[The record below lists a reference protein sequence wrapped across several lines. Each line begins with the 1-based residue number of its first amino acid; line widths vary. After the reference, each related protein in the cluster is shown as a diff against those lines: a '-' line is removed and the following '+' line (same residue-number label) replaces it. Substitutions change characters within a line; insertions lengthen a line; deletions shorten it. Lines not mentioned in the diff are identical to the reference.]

1 MTELNCKLDGS
12 QRGDANYADYLALW
26 HLFEIGVVTDLK
38 FNSEGWDL
46 AEARQS
52 KKHRPTRVALIDVSV
67 AYHHP
72 NLVDA
77 IDTDLM
83 IDFFSARLG
92 TFPKPSQ
99 THPFTP
105 GPASRHAAP
114 LGLGPIVN
122 LFTELT
128 AHLPGE
134 YIAARGPW
142 NQRQRVLPAT
152 SADFSAHGTAMAGL
166 IGARPKGR
174 GEVEFVIP
182 ARIPL
187 SEEDGTGIPLPP
199 AKLTAGPSL
208 PYVGVDPFCEIVP
221 ISTSF
226 DPDPEQLILTL
237 LYAWLI
243 GADIIVLAR
252 DFPDPLRS
260 AITGRRTS
268 EGKVLPEEEI
278 ILREAYPCELSEH
291 ELELWSALH
300 ELVLEVSRT
309 VPVVCAAGNGYD
321 DSMIY
326 PASLAAAPVSAAH
339 AREGN
344 GNGII
349 AVGARAATRQ
359 RAAYS
364 TTSTQAGQISIYA
377 PSGDGERLDIGM
389 QRLDTL
395 DPDYRPY
402 DQSDSY
408 KSKLNVEYTGAGT
421 APHLVDAST
430 YSTQPV
436 ISTDVPGAA
445 GYNGSPFPYPT
456 DPAGAIYDYRSYYCN
471 FSGTSAACAIVA
483 GMLSLAYSAGKIEKG
498 NGSLA
503 KTLLRGGTEPVD
515 DTAGT
520 PALRWSVL

>member
-1 MTELNCKLDGS
+1 MTELNYTPPGS
-12 QRGDANYADYLALW
+12 VRGDANYADYLALW
-26 HLFEIGVVTDLK
+26 HLFEIGVVTDLD

-46 AEARQS
+46 AEAREGES
-52 KKHRPTRVALIDVSV
+52 YPPTRVALIDVSV

-72 NLVDA
+72 NLVGA
-77 IDTDLM
+77 INTDLM

-99 THPFTP
+99 TDPFNP
-105 GPASRHAAP
+105 GAAQNAAAP
-114 LGLGPIVN
+114 LGLGPIGN
-122 LFTELT
+122 LFMELT

-142 NQRQRVLPAT
+142 DQRQRVLPAT

-166 IGARPKGR
+166 IGARPKGKD
-174 GEVEFVIP
+174 EVEFVVP
-182 ARIPL
+182 SRIPL
-187 SEEDGTGIPLPP
+187 SEEDGTKIDLPP
-199 AKLTAGPSL
+199 AKLSAGPSL
-208 PYVGVDPFCEIVP
+208 PFAGVDPFCEIVP

-237 LYAWLI
+237 LYAWII

-260 AITGRRTS
+260 AITGRRNN
-268 EGKVLPEEEI
+268 GQVLPEERDA
-278 ILREAYPCELSEH
+278 LLKAYPCELTEH
-291 ELELWSALH
+291 ELELWDALH
-300 ELVLEVSRT
+300 DLVLKISET
-309 VPVVCAAGNGYD
+309 IPVVCASGNGYD

-326 PASLAAAPVSAAH
+326 PASLAAPPVSATEAQNG
-339 AREGN
+339 E

-364 TTSTQAGQISIYA
+364 TTSTQSAPISIYA

-395 DPDYRPY
+395 DPEFRPF
-402 DQSDSY
+402 DQADSY
-408 KSKLNVEYTGAGT
+408 ESKLNVEYTGAST
-421 APHLVDAST
+421 MPHPIDEST

-445 GYNGSPFPYPT
+445 GYNNSPFPYAT
-456 DPAGAIYDYRSYYCN
+456 DKAGAIFDYRSYYCD
-471 FSGTSAACAIVA
+471 FSGTSAACALVA
-483 GMLSLAYSAGKIEKG
+483 GMLSLAYSAGKIQKG

-503 KTLLRGGTEPVD
+503 KTLLRGGTAPVD

-520 PALRWSVL
+520 PELRWSVL